1 MVLSYSAHSIMY
13 VELAAFIVFVSLS
26 GDRSEYSERLQRGAG
41 WLDGWLDGLMAC
53 LLKIFFRV
61 TLLSGVCLLIGVTMN
76 RAKMIGATIHTRFLP
91 GSHERK
97 STNLRQL

>member
-41 WLDGWLDGLMAC
+41 WLDGWLDGFVDGWRDGCEVGREDGLDN
-53 LLKIFFRV
+53 
-61 TLLSGVCLLIGVTMN
+61 G
-76 RAKMIGATIHTRFLP
+76 
-91 GSHERK
+91 
-97 STNLRQL
+97 